1 MSRSKDPDFVNRNEF
16 TEPMDLVAINAEER
30 QIKNELDEIKSAFGE
45 DQRCATALIHERIG
59 RRQAFSAIEKIGNV
73 TNLLDLQK
81 IKETKAYKG
90 YKALV
95 NGELVSITTFAEYCV
110 HVEGRSREAID
121 LELQN
126 FQKLGEELYD
136 AMRNIGIG
144 PSNMRSLRKLPDDE
158 RVALLEIAQAG
169 DKDSFVEL
177 AETLISKHQKEKE
190 LLNKN
195 LVDKALD
202 LEAKDRVIKD
212 KSELLNKKVE
222 QIARL
227 EAEKKQEVQEQY
239 MPGQIELE
247 ALQRYSTQ
255 VAAQVSASM
264 RSAIIK
270 LFNVVNDG
278 KDCPE
283 HMRLAAAQSLGL
295 VITAAY
301 GVANDLGLS
310 INTDPETAAE
320 DPAKADFEEFSKW
333 QATQASGE

>member
-16 TEPMDLVAINAEER
+16 AEPMDLVAINAEER
-30 QIKNELDEIKSAFGE
+30 QIKNELDEIKSAFGDE
-45 DQRCATALIHERIG
+45 QRAVTARIHERIG
-59 RRQAFSAIEKIGNV
+59 RKQVITAVQKMLMVSDLI
-73 TNLLDLQK
+73 DLQN
-81 IKETKAYKG
+81 IKETKAYKNLEIIIDE
-90 YKALV
+90 KLLTV
-95 NGELVSITTFAEYCV
+95 RTFEEYCL
-110 HVEGRSREAID
+110 HVEKRSRQAVD
-121 LELQN
+121 LDLDN
-126 FQKLGEELYD
+126 FKQLGEEFFE

-144 PSNMRSLRKLPDDE
+144 PGTMRNLRKLPEDE
-158 RVALLEIAQAG
+158 RAGLLEMAQAG
-169 DKDSFVEL
+169 DKDSFIDL
-177 AETLISKHQKEKE
+177 AESLISKHQKEKE
-190 LLNKN
+190 ILQKN
-195 LVDKALD
+195 ITDKSLD

-227 EAEKKQEVQEQY
+227 EAEKKLEVQEQY

-264 RSAIIK
+264 RSAIVK
-270 LFNVVNDG
+270 LFNVFDG
-278 KDCPE
+278 DDLPE
-283 HMRLAAAQSLGL
+283 HVRLAAAQSLGL